1 MATIIPPP
9 VDCPAP
15 LAKSEREPTPHT
27 LPSATSEVPRP
38 TPAARYIV
46 YAILLAAIAAGLY
59 WTKPYWIKAY
69 DNLAGGKEAAPKG
82 PPPPIPV
89 GTATA
94 RRGEMDLFLMGLG
107 TVTPLKTV
115 TLRSRVDGELIKVAF
130 QEGGIVEEGKLLFQI
145 DPRPYKIVLEQAEAQ
160 KLRDEATLA
169 NAVAIQKRNLNLIKS
184 NAIAQQEFDTQATL
198 IKELEAL
205 VKTDQAK
212 VDDAALNLKFCDII
226 APITGKISLRK
237 IDQGNMIRVNEPM
250 GLAVITQLTPITVL
264 FAIPQDSINRVQKQL
279 NAGKTL
285 TVEAFDKGLK
295 TKLDSGTL
303 LAIDNQVDPTT
314 GTVMLR
320 ARFDNKEQLLY
331 PNQFVNVRLLLDTR
345 KDTILVP
352 AAAVQTGPS
361 SEFVYLVNKDKTVA
375 VREVK
380 TGPTEGDTT
389 AIESGLETNDLVVI
403 DGIDKLKPG
412 SKVNTDSKINSDK
425 PGTGKGKPAAAK
437 EAT

>member
-1 MATIIPPP
+1 MATIIPPE
-9 VDCPAP
+9 VDSPAP
-15 LAKSEREPTPHT
+15 RAKPEREPAQHP
-27 LPSATSEVPRP
+27 LASPASRP
-38 TPAARYIV
+38 TPLLRYTIYTV
-46 YAILLAAIAAGLY
+46 LAAALAFGLY
-59 WTKPYWIKAY
+59 WTKPYWLKAY
-69 DNLAGGKEAAPKG
+69 DNFVGGRKEAGGKE
-82 PPPPIPV
+82 PPPIPV

-130 QEGGIVEEGKLLFQI
+130 QEGSIVEEGQLLFQI
-145 DPRPYKIVLEQAEAQ
+145 DPRPYKIVLEQAETQ
-160 KLRDEATLA
+160 KLKDEATLA
-169 NAVAIQKRNLNLIKS
+169 NAVAIQNRNLNLIKS
-184 NAIAQQEFDTQATL
+184 NAIAKQDLDTQATV

-212 VDDAALNLKFCDII
+212 VDDAALNVKFCDII

-237 IDQGNMIRVNEPM
+237 IDQGNMIRVNEPI

-285 TVEAFDKGLK
+285 AVDAYDKSLK

-345 KDTILVP
+345 RDTILVP

-361 SEFVYLVNKDKTVA
+361 SEFVYIVNKDKTVA

-389 AIESGLETNDLVVI
+389 AIESGLEANDLVVI

-412 SKVNTDSKINSDK
+412 SKVNTDM
-425 PGTGKGKPAAAK
+425 PGAGRGKPAAAK
-437 EAT
+437 DAT

>member
-1 MATIIPPP
+1 MATMTPPP
-9 VDCPAP
+9 IDSPAP
-15 LAKSEREPTPHT
+15 LAKSEREPAPHK
-27 LPSATSEVPRP
+27 LPSAARP
-38 TPAARYIV
+38 NPILRYTI
-46 YAILLAAIAAGLY
+46 YTMLLAALAFGVY
-59 WTKPYWIKAY
+59 WTKPYWLKAY
-69 DNLAGGKEAAPKG
+69 DNLAGSKEPAAKG

-94 RRGEMDLFLMGLG
+94 RRGEMDLYLMGLG

-115 TLRSRVDGELIKVAF
+115 TLRSRVDGELVKVLF
-130 QEGGIVEEGKLLFQI
+130 QEGSVVEEGKLLFQI

-160 KLRDEATLA
+160 KLKDEATLA
-169 NAVAIQKRNLNLIKS
+169 NAVAIQNRNLKLIKT
-184 NAIAQQEFDTQATL
+184 NAIAQQDLDTQATV

-212 VDDAALNLKFCDII
+212 VDDAALNVKFCDIT

-237 IDQGNMIRVNEPM
+237 IDQGNMIRSNEPL
-250 GLAVITQLTPITVL
+250 GLATITQLTPITIL

-285 TVEAFDKGLK
+285 TVDAFDKGLK

-352 AAAVQTGPS
+352 AAAVQTGPT
-361 SEFVYLVNKDKTVA
+361 SEFVYIVNKDKSVA

-389 AIESGLETNDLVVI
+389 AIESGLEANDLVVV

-412 SKVNTDSKINSDK
+412 SKVNTDSKINSGK
-425 PGTGKGKPAAAK
+425 PGAGKGKPAPAK
-437 EAT
+437 EAP